1 MKTIFSIHLAA
12 LVAAAL
18 AQSARAEWEPTREI
32 LAAAG
37 VKGGLAVQIGF
48 GPSQVAEL
56 TALHAGG
63 KFVVQGLDADPA
75 HVDRARATIR
85 AAGSCGAISVVPWAD
100 PSRLPY
106 ADNLVNLLVVRCQ
119 SSVDKQEILRVLR
132 PGGVAVFTTD
142 KGQLTTDKTVK
153 PCPAEMDEWSH
164 WEHGADGNP
173 VSQDS
178 LVGPPRELQWIAG
191 PRYSRQHW
199 GPRQGAAVTAGGRL
213 FTIEDETPTS
223 TFNIADRWVLIA
235 RDAFNGVVLWRR
247 ELPQWASGFWEAS
260 RRKPEAQREAEQF
273 TWGLFS
279 TGPGGRGPEAMQ
291 TLVATPSRLFV
302 PLAAGEPVAMLDAA
316 TGRSP
321 PRFLRRTGTQEGR
334 VRRRLVVD
342 RRRSSSVRSRARE
355 GDDAM
360 AGGRQLSVRQ
370 GWPGVSVDRPPTAV
384 GLPPIADRQTRMG
397 VRRQSGRTVPGV

>member
-18 AQSARAEWEPTREI
+18 AQPAHAERDTTSEI

-37 VKGGLAVQIGF
+37 VKGGLAVQIGC

-75 HVDRARATIR
+75 RVDRTRATIR
-85 AAGSCGAISVVPWAD
+85 AAGSCGSITVVPWAD

-106 ADNLVNLLVVRCQ
+106 ADNLVNLLVVRGQ

-132 PGGVAVFTTD
+132 PGGVALFTTD
-142 KGQLTTDKTVK
+142 NRQRTADKIVK
-153 PCPAEMDEWSH
+153 PWPATMDEWSH

-191 PRYSRQHW
+191 PRYSKQHW
-199 GPRQGAAVTAGGRL
+199 GPRLGAAVTAGGRL
-213 FTIEDETPTS
+213 FTVEDETPTS
-223 TFNIADRWVLIA
+223 MFNIADRWALIA

-247 ELPQWASGFWEAS
+247 ELAQWASGVWEA
-260 RRKPEAQREAEQF
+260 F
-273 TWGLFS
+273 
-279 TGPGGRGPEAMQ
+279 
-291 TLVATPSRLFV
+291 
-302 PLAAGEPVAMLDAA
+302 
-316 TGRSP
+316 
-321 PRFLRRTGTQEGR
+321 
-334 VRRRLVVD
+334 
-342 RRRSSSVRSRARE
+342 RARAPE
-355 GDDAM
+355 PRHATSSCLANSLQVLVLARLIGYHSSRSTVDASV
-360 AGGRQLSVRQ
+360 GRA
-370 GWPGVSVDRPPTAV
+370 PE
-384 GLPPIADRQTRMG
+384 
-397 VRRQSGRTVPGV
+397 